1 MLSILYL
8 VLKHGLYLKTK
19 EIQNVN
25 PDDLISHLAYFV
37 ILTRCGPGVR
47 ISVYNEQNNSL
58 EKLKN
63 GG

>member
-25 PDDLISHLAYFV
+25 PDDLIRLLAYFV
-37 ILTRCGPGVR
+37 YQKEAAQKLQVQ
-47 ISVYNEQNNSL
+47 NEDHHTGLCLQL
-58 EKLKN
+58 Y
-63 GG
+63 